1 MKKLIEKLVTISSPS
16 GREDAI
22 REAIAEEIK
31 PYVDSMKIDPL
42 GNLVALKKGKS
53 GKKLLFDGHM
63 DEIGVVVTHIDS
75 NGFLRIDS
83 IGGLSPYMLLGS
95 RLIFETGASGVVDLE
110 GETIKELGE
119 SIKNLDF
126 DHIFVDIGAI
136 DKSDAERKAPI
147 GTFGTYDSEF
157 IDLGKRLISKSMD
170 DRIAC
175 AIMIQVLKELKDPK
189 DDVYFVFAVQEEV
202 GLVGASVAAFDIMP
216 DMAVAV
222 DVTAGPDTPK
232 SLKRMGFKLGEGPTI
247 KIKDRG
253 SISSSRVVSRLKE
266 IAEKK
271 EIPTQYEVLIFGGT
285 DARGYQTTG
294 RGIASGTVSVP
305 CRYVHSPHEMVD
317 YDDVLN
323 AVRLLKA
330 LAEEGVE

>member
-1 MKKLIEKLVTISSPS
+1 MKSLIEKLVTISSPS
-16 GREDAI
+16 GREHAI
-22 REAIAEEIK
+22 REVIAGEIK
-31 PYVDSMKIDPL
+31 PYVDEMKIDPL

-53 GKKLLFDGHM
+53 GRKLLFDGHM
-63 DEIGVVVTHIDS
+63 DEIGVVVTHVDS
-75 NGFLRIDS
+75 KGFLRVDS

-95 RLIFETGASGVVDLE
+95 RLVFDTGASGVVDVE
-110 GETIKELGE
+110 GETVKDLRETMK
-119 SIKNLDF
+119 SLDY
-126 DHIFVDIGAI
+126 DHIFVDIGAT
-136 DKSDAERKAPI
+136 DKEDAEKKAPV
-147 GTFGTYDSEF
+147 GTFGTYDSTF
-157 IDLGKRLISKSMD
+157 VDLGKRLVSKSMD

-175 AIMIQVLKELKDPK
+175 AIMIQVLKELEQPE

-202 GLVGASVAAFDIMP
+202 GIVGACVAAFDIMP
-216 DMAVAV
+216 DMAVAI

-232 SLKRMGFKLGEGPTI
+232 SFKRMGFNLGGGPTI

-266 IAEKK
+266 VAEKRD
-271 EIPTQYEVLIFGGT
+271 IPTQYEVLIFGGT

-294 RGIASGTVSVP
+294 RGIASGTVSIP

>member
-1 MKKLIEKLVTISSPS
+1 
-16 GREDAI
+16 
-22 REAIAEEIK
+22 
-31 PYVDSMKIDPL
+31 
-42 GNLVALKKGKS
+42 
-53 GKKLLFDGHM
+53 
-63 DEIGVVVTHIDS
+63 
-75 NGFLRIDS
+75 
-83 IGGLSPYMLLGS
+83 MLLGS
-95 RLIFETGASGVVDLE
+95 RLVFETGASGVVDVE
-110 GETIKELGE
+110 GETIKDFAETM
-119 SIKNLDF
+119 KNLDY
-126 DHIFVDIGAI
+126 DHIFVDIGAT
-136 DKSDAERKAPI
+136 DKSDAEKKAPV
-147 GTFGTYDSEF
+147 GTFGTYDSTF
-157 IDLGKRLISKSMD
+157 VDLGKRLVSKSMD

-175 AIMIQVLKELKDPK
+175 AIMIQVLRELEQPE

-202 GLVGASVAAFDIMP
+202 GIVGASVAAFDIMP
-216 DMAVAV
+216 DMAVAI

-232 SLKRMGFKLGEGPTI
+232 SFKRMGFKLGGGPTI

-266 IAEKK
+266 VAEKRD
-271 EIPTQYEVLIFGGT
+271 IPTQYEVLIFGGT

-294 RGIASGTVSVP
+294 RGIASGTVSIP

>member
-1 MKKLIEKLVTISSPS
+1 MKRLIEKLVTISSPS
-16 GREDAI
+16 GREHAI
-22 REAIAEEIK
+22 REVIAGEIK
-31 PYVDSMKIDPL
+31 PHVDEMKIDPL

-53 GKKLLFDGHM
+53 GRKLLFDGHM
-63 DEIGVVVTHIDS
+63 DEIGVVVTHVDS
-75 NGFLRIDS
+75 KGFLRVDS

-95 RLIFETGASGVVDLE
+95 RLIFETGASGIVDVE
-110 GETIKELGE
+110 GETVKDFGE
-119 SIKNLDF
+119 AMKSLDY
-126 DHIFVDIGAI
+126 DHIFVDIGAT
-136 DKSDAERKAPI
+136 DKGDAEKKAPV
-147 GTFGTYDSEF
+147 GTFGTYDSTF
-157 IDLGKRLISKSMD
+157 VDLGKRLVSKSMD

-175 AIMIQVLKELKDPK
+175 AIMIQVVKELEQPE

-202 GLVGASVAAFDIMP
+202 GIVGASVAAFDIMP
-216 DMAVAV
+216 DMAVAI

-232 SLKRMGFKLGEGPTI
+232 SFKRMGFKLGGGPTI

-253 SISSSRVVSRLKE
+253 SISSSRVVTRLKE
-266 IAEKK
+266 VAEKRD
-271 EIPTQYEVLIFGGT
+271 IPTQYEVLIFGGT

-294 RGIASGTVSVP
+294 RGIASGTVSIP

>member
-1 MKKLIEKLVTISSPS
+1 MKKLIEKLVTVSSPS
-16 GREDAI
+16 GRESAI
-22 REAIAEEIK
+22 REVIVEEIK
-31 PYVDSMKIDPL
+31 PYVDEMKIDPL
-42 GNLVALKKGKS
+42 GNLIAVKRGSS

-75 NGFLRIDS
+75 SGFLRVDLV
-83 IGGLSPYMLLGS
+83 GGLSPYMLLGS
-95 RLIFETGASGVVDLE
+95 RLIFETGASGVVDVEGETAKEL
-110 GETIKELGE
+110 GETIK
-119 SIKNLDF
+119 NLDY
-126 DHIFVDIGAI
+126 DHVFVDIGAI
-136 DKSDAERKAPI
+136 DKKDAENKAPI
-147 GTFGTYDSEF
+147 GTFGTYDSTF
-157 IDLGKRLISKSMD
+157 VDLGKRIVSKSMD

-175 AIMIQVLKELKDPK
+175 AIMIQVLKELDKPK

-202 GLVGASVAAFDIMP
+202 GIVGASVAAFDIMP
-216 DMAVAV
+216 DMAVAI

-232 SLKRMGFKLGEGPTI
+232 SFKRMGFKLGGGPTI

-253 SISSSRVVSRLKE
+253 SVSSARVVSRLKE
-266 IAEKK
+266 VAEKK

-294 RGIASGTVSVP
+294 RGIASGTVSIP

-323 AVRLLKA
+323 AVRLLKG

>member
-1 MKKLIEKLVTISSPS
+1 MKSLIEKLVTISSPS
-16 GREDAI
+16 GREHAI
-22 REAIAEEIK
+22 REVIAGEIK
-31 PYVDSMKIDPL
+31 PYVDEMKIDPL

-53 GKKLLFDGHM
+53 GRKLLFDGHM
-63 DEIGVVVTHIDS
+63 DEIGVVVTHVDS
-75 NGFLRIDS
+75 KGFLRVDS

-95 RLIFETGASGVVDLE
+95 RLVFDTGASGVVDVE
-110 GETIKELGE
+110 GETIKDLRETMK
-119 SIKNLDF
+119 SLDY
-126 DHIFVDIGAI
+126 DHIFVDIGAT
-136 DKSDAERKAPI
+136 DKEDAEKKAPV
-147 GTFGTYDSEF
+147 GTFGTYDSTF
-157 IDLGKRLISKSMD
+157 VDLGKRLVSKSMD

-175 AIMIQVLKELKDPK
+175 AIMIQVLKELEKPE

-202 GLVGASVAAFDIMP
+202 GIVGASVAAFDIMP
-216 DMAVAV
+216 DMAVAI

-232 SLKRMGFKLGEGPTI
+232 SFKRMGFNLGGGPTI

-266 IAEKK
+266 VAEKRD
-271 EIPTQYEVLIFGGT
+271 IPTQYEVLIFGGT
-285 DARGYQTTG
+285 DASGYQMTG
-294 RGIASGTVSVP
+294 RGIASGTVSIP

>member
-1 MKKLIEKLVTISSPS
+1 MKSLIEKLVTISSPS
-16 GREDAI
+16 GREHAI
-22 REAIAEEIK
+22 REVIAGEIK
-31 PYVDSMKIDPL
+31 PYVDEMKIDPM

-53 GKKLLFDGHM
+53 GRKLLFDGHM
-63 DEIGVVVTHIDS
+63 DEIGVVVTHVDS
-75 NGFLRIDS
+75 KGFLRVDS

-95 RLIFETGASGVVDLE
+95 RLVFDTGASGVVDVE
-110 GETIKELGE
+110 GETIKDLKETMK
-119 SIKNLDF
+119 SLDY
-126 DHIFVDIGAI
+126 DHIFVDIGAT
-136 DKSDAERKAPI
+136 DKEDAEKKAPV
-147 GTFGTYDSEF
+147 GTFGTYDSTF
-157 IDLGKRLISKSMD
+157 VDLGKRLVSKSMD

-175 AIMIQVLKELKDPK
+175 AIMIQVLKELEKPE

-202 GLVGASVAAFDIMP
+202 GIVGASVAAFDIMP
-216 DMAVAV
+216 DMAVAI

-232 SLKRMGFKLGEGPTI
+232 SFKRMGFNLGGGPTI

-266 IAEKK
+266 VAEKRD
-271 EIPTQYEVLIFGGT
+271 IPTQYEVLIFGGT
-285 DARGYQTTG
+285 DASGYQMTG
-294 RGIASGTVSVP
+294 RGIASGTVSIP

>member
-1 MKKLIEKLVTISSPS
+1 MKSLIEKLVTISSPS
-16 GREDAI
+16 GREHAI
-22 REAIAEEIK
+22 REVIAGEIK
-31 PYVDSMKIDPL
+31 PYVDEMKIDPM

-53 GKKLLFDGHM
+53 GRKLLFDGHM
-63 DEIGVVVTHIDS
+63 DEIGVVVTHVDS
-75 NGFLRIDS
+75 KGFLRVDS

-95 RLIFETGASGVVDLE
+95 RLVFDTGASGVVDVE
-110 GETIKELGE
+110 GETIKDLKETMK
-119 SIKNLDF
+119 SLDY
-126 DHIFVDIGAI
+126 DHIFVDIGAT
-136 DKSDAERKAPI
+136 DKEDAEKKAPV
-147 GTFGTYDSEF
+147 GTFGTYDSTF
-157 IDLGKRLISKSMD
+157 VDLGKRLVSKSMD

-175 AIMIQVLKELKDPK
+175 AIMIQVLKELEKPE

-202 GLVGASVAAFDIMP
+202 GIVGASVAAFDIMP
-216 DMAVAV
+216 DMAVAI

-232 SLKRMGFKLGEGPTI
+232 SFKRMGFNLGGGPTI

-266 IAEKK
+266 VAEKRD
-271 EIPTQYEVLIFGGT
+271 IPTQYEVLIFGGT
-285 DARGYQTTG
+285 DARGYQMTG
-294 RGIASGTVSVP
+294 RGIASGTVSIP

>member
-1 MKKLIEKLVTISSPS
+1 MKKLIEKLVTVSSPS
-16 GREDAI
+16 GRESAI
-22 REAIAEEIK
+22 REVIVEEIK
-31 PYVDSMKIDPL
+31 PYVDEMKIDPL
-42 GNLVALKKGKS
+42 GNLIAVKRGSS

-75 NGFLRIDS
+75 SGFLRVDS
-83 IGGLSPYMLLGS
+83 VGGLSPYMLLGS
-95 RLIFETGASGVVDLE
+95 RLIFETGASGVVDVEGETAKEL
-110 GETIKELGE
+110 GETIK
-119 SIKNLDF
+119 NLDY
-126 DHIFVDIGAI
+126 DHVFVDIGAI
-136 DKSDAERKAPI
+136 DKKDAENKAPI
-147 GTFGTYDSEF
+147 GTFGTYDSTF
-157 IDLGKRLISKSMD
+157 VDLGKRIVSKSMD

-175 AIMIQVLKELKDPK
+175 AIMIQVLKELDKPK

-202 GLVGASVAAFDIMP
+202 GIVGASVAAFDIMP
-216 DMAVAV
+216 DMAVAI

-232 SLKRMGFKLGEGPTI
+232 SFKRMGFKLGGGPTI

-253 SISSSRVVSRLKE
+253 SVSSARVVSRLKE
-266 IAEKK
+266 VAEKK

-294 RGIASGTVSVP
+294 RGIASGTVSIP

-323 AVRLLKA
+323 AVRLLKG

>member
-1 MKKLIEKLVTISSPS
+1 MKSLIEKLVTISSPS
-16 GREDAI
+16 GREHAI
-22 REAIAEEIK
+22 REVIAGEIK
-31 PYVDSMKIDPL
+31 PYVDEMKIDPL

-53 GKKLLFDGHM
+53 GRKLLFDGHM
-63 DEIGVVVTHIDS
+63 DEIGVVVTHVDS
-75 NGFLRIDS
+75 KGFLRVDS

-95 RLIFETGASGVVDLE
+95 RLVFDTGASGVVDVE
-110 GETIKELGE
+110 GETIK
-119 SIKNLDF
+119 NLRETMKSLDY
-126 DHIFVDIGAI
+126 DHIFVDIGAT
-136 DKSDAERKAPI
+136 DKEDAEKKAPV
-147 GTFGTYDSEF
+147 GTFGTYDSTF
-157 IDLGKRLISKSMD
+157 VDLGKRLVSKSMD

-175 AIMIQVLKELKDPK
+175 AIMIQVLKELEQPE

-202 GLVGASVAAFDIMP
+202 GIVGASVAAFDIMP
-216 DMAVAV
+216 DMAVAI

-232 SLKRMGFKLGEGPTI
+232 SFKRMGFNLGGGPTI

-266 IAEKK
+266 VAEKRD
-271 EIPTQYEVLIFGGT
+271 IPTQYEVLIFGGT
-285 DARGYQTTG
+285 DARGYQMTG
-294 RGIASGTVSVP
+294 RGIASGTVSIP

>member
-1 MKKLIEKLVTISSPS
+1 MKRLIEKLVTISSPS
-16 GREDAI
+16 GREHAI
-22 REAIAEEIK
+22 REVIAGEIK
-31 PYVDSMKIDPL
+31 PHVDEMKIDPL

-53 GKKLLFDGHM
+53 GRKLLFDGHM
-63 DEIGVVVTHIDS
+63 DEIGVVVTHVDS
-75 NGFLRIDS
+75 KGFLRVDS

-95 RLIFETGASGVVDLE
+95 RLVFETGASGIVDVE
-110 GETIKELGE
+110 GETVKDFGE
-119 SIKNLDF
+119 AMKSLDY
-126 DHIFVDIGAI
+126 DHIFVDIGAT
-136 DKSDAERKAPI
+136 DKGDAEKKAPV
-147 GTFGTYDSEF
+147 GTFGTYDSTF
-157 IDLGKRLISKSMD
+157 VDLGKRLVSKSMD

-175 AIMIQVLKELKDPK
+175 AIMIQVVKELEQPE

-202 GLVGASVAAFDIMP
+202 GIVGASVAAFDIMP
-216 DMAVAV
+216 DMAVAI

-232 SLKRMGFKLGEGPTI
+232 SFKRMGFKLGGGPTI

-253 SISSSRVVSRLKE
+253 SISSSRVVTRLKE
-266 IAEKK
+266 VAEKRD
-271 EIPTQYEVLIFGGT
+271 IPTQYEVLIFGGT

-294 RGIASGTVSVP
+294 RGIASGTVSIP

>member
-1 MKKLIEKLVTISSPS
+1 MKSLIEKLVTISSPS
-16 GREDAI
+16 GREHAI
-22 REAIAEEIK
+22 REVIAGEIK
-31 PYVDSMKIDPL
+31 PYVDEMKIDPL

-53 GKKLLFDGHM
+53 GRKLLFDGHM
-63 DEIGVVVTHIDS
+63 DEIGVVVTHVDS
-75 NGFLRIDS
+75 KGFLRVDS

-95 RLIFETGASGVVDLE
+95 RLVFDTGASGVVDVE
-110 GETIKELGE
+110 GETIKDLRETMK
-119 SIKNLDF
+119 SLDY
-126 DHIFVDIGAI
+126 DHIFVDIGAT
-136 DKSDAERKAPI
+136 DKEDAEKKAPV
-147 GTFGTYDSEF
+147 GTFGTYDSTF
-157 IDLGKRLISKSMD
+157 VDLGKRLVSKSMD

-175 AIMIQVLKELKDPK
+175 AIMIQVLKELEKPE

-202 GLVGASVAAFDIMP
+202 GIVGASVAAFDIMP
-216 DMAVAV
+216 DMAVAI

-232 SLKRMGFKLGEGPTI
+232 SFKRMGFNLGGGPTI

-266 IAEKK
+266 VAEKRD
-271 EIPTQYEVLIFGGT
+271 IPTQYEVLIFGGT
-285 DARGYQTTG
+285 DARGYQMTG
-294 RGIASGTVSVP
+294 RGIASGTVSIP

>member
-1 MKKLIEKLVTISSPS
+1 MKKLIEKLVTVSSPS
-16 GREDAI
+16 GRESAI
-22 REAIAEEIK
+22 REAIVEEIK
-31 PYVDSMKIDPL
+31 PYVYDMKIDPL
-42 GNLVALKKGKS
+42 GNLIAMKKGSS
-53 GKKLLFDGHM
+53 GKKLLLDGHM

-75 NGFLRIDS
+75 NGFLRVDS
-83 IGGLSPYMLLGS
+83 VGGLSPYMLLGS
-95 RLIFETGASGVVDLE
+95 RLIFETGASGVVDVEGETAKEL
-110 GETIKELGE
+110 GETIK
-119 SIKNLDF
+119 NLDY
-126 DHIFVDIGAI
+126 DHVFVDIGAI
-136 DKSDAERKAPI
+136 DKKDAENKAPI
-147 GTFGTYDSEF
+147 GTFGTYDSTF
-157 IDLGKRLISKSMD
+157 VDLGKRIVSKSMD

-175 AIMIQVLKELKDPK
+175 AIMIQVLKELDKPK

-202 GLVGASVAAFDIMP
+202 GIVGASVAAFDIMP
-216 DMAVAV
+216 DMAVAI

-232 SLKRMGFKLGEGPTI
+232 SFKRMGFKLGGGPTI

-253 SISSSRVVSRLKE
+253 SVSSARVVSRLKE
-266 IAEKK
+266 VAEKK

-294 RGIASGTVSVP
+294 RGIASGTVSIP

-323 AVRLLKA
+323 AVRLLKG

>member
-1 MKKLIEKLVTISSPS
+1 MKSLIEKLVAISSPS
-16 GREDAI
+16 GREHAI
-22 REAIAEEIK
+22 REVIAVEIK
-31 PYVDSMKIDPL
+31 PYVDEMKIDPL
-42 GNLVALKKGKS
+42 GNLVALKKGRS
-53 GKKLLFDGHM
+53 GRKLLFDGHM
-63 DEIGVVVTHIDS
+63 DEIGVVVTHVDS
-75 NGFLRIDS
+75 QGFLRVDS

-95 RLIFETGASGVVDLE
+95 RLVFETGASGVVDVE
-110 GETIKELGE
+110 GETIKDFAETM
-119 SIKNLDF
+119 KNLDY
-126 DHIFVDIGAI
+126 DHIFVDIGAT
-136 DKSDAERKAPI
+136 DKSDAEKKAPV
-147 GTFGTYDSEF
+147 GTFGTYDSTF
-157 IDLGKRLISKSMD
+157 VDLGKRLVSKSMD

-175 AIMIQVLKELKDPK
+175 AIMIQVLRELEQPE

-202 GLVGASVAAFDIMP
+202 GIVGASVAAFDIMP
-216 DMAVAV
+216 DMAVAI

-232 SLKRMGFKLGEGPTI
+232 SFKRMGFKLGGGPTI

-266 IAEKK
+266 VAEKRD
-271 EIPTQYEVLIFGGT
+271 IPTQYEVLIFGGT

-294 RGIASGTVSVP
+294 RGIASGTVSIP

>member
-1 MKKLIEKLVTISSPS
+1 MKSLIEKLVTISSPS
-16 GREDAI
+16 GREHAI
-22 REAIAEEIK
+22 REVIAGEIK
-31 PYVDSMKIDPL
+31 PYVDEMKIDPL

-53 GKKLLFDGHM
+53 GRKLLFDGHM
-63 DEIGVVVTHIDS
+63 DEIGVVVTHVDS
-75 NGFLRIDS
+75 KGFLRVDS

-95 RLIFETGASGVVDLE
+95 RLVFDTGASGVVDVE
-110 GETIKELGE
+110 GETIKDLKETMK
-119 SIKNLDF
+119 SLDY
-126 DHIFVDIGAI
+126 DHIFVDIGAT
-136 DKSDAERKAPI
+136 DKEDAEKKAPV
-147 GTFGTYDSEF
+147 GTFGTYDSTF
-157 IDLGKRLISKSMD
+157 VDLGKRLVSKSMD

-175 AIMIQVLKELKDPK
+175 AIMIQVLKELEKPE

-202 GLVGASVAAFDIMP
+202 GIVGASVAAFDIMP
-216 DMAVAV
+216 DMAVAI

-232 SLKRMGFKLGEGPTI
+232 SFKRMGFNLGGGPTI

-266 IAEKK
+266 VAEKRD
-271 EIPTQYEVLIFGGT
+271 IPTQYEVLIFGGT
-285 DARGYQTTG
+285 DASGYQMTG
-294 RGIASGTVSVP
+294 RGIASGTVSIP

>member
-1 MKKLIEKLVTISSPS
+1 MKRLIEKLVTISSPS
-16 GREDAI
+16 GREHAV
-22 REAIAEEIK
+22 REVIAGEIK
-31 PYVDSMKIDPL
+31 PYVDEMKIDPL

-53 GKKLLFDGHM
+53 GRKLLFDGHM
-63 DEIGVVVTHIDS
+63 DEIGVVVTHVDS
-75 NGFLRIDS
+75 KGFLRVDS

-95 RLIFETGASGVVDLE
+95 RLIFETGASGIVDVE
-110 GETIKELGE
+110 GETVKDFGE
-119 SIKNLDF
+119 AMKSLDY
-126 DHIFVDIGAI
+126 DHIFVDIGAT
-136 DKSDAERKAPI
+136 DKGDAEKKAPV
-147 GTFGTYDSEF
+147 GTFGTYDSTF
-157 IDLGKRLISKSMD
+157 VDLGKRLVSKSMD

-175 AIMIQVLKELKDPK
+175 AIMIQVVKELEQPE

-202 GLVGASVAAFDIMP
+202 GIVGASVAAFDIMP
-216 DMAVAV
+216 DMAVAI

-232 SLKRMGFKLGEGPTI
+232 SFKRMGFKLGGGPTI

-253 SISSSRVVSRLKE
+253 SISSSRVVTRLKE
-266 IAEKK
+266 VAEKRD
-271 EIPTQYEVLIFGGT
+271 IPTQYEVLIFGGT

-294 RGIASGTVSVP
+294 RGIASGTVSIP

>member
-1 MKKLIEKLVTISSPS
+1 MKSLIEKLVTISSPS
-16 GREDAI
+16 GREHAI
-22 REAIAEEIK
+22 REVIAGEIK
-31 PYVDSMKIDPL
+31 PYVDEMKIDPM

-53 GKKLLFDGHM
+53 GRKLLFDGHM
-63 DEIGVVVTHIDS
+63 DEIGVVVTHVDS
-75 NGFLRIDS
+75 KGFLRVDS

-95 RLIFETGASGVVDLE
+95 RLVFDTGASGVVDVE
-110 GETIKELGE
+110 GETIKDLRETMK
-119 SIKNLDF
+119 SLDY
-126 DHIFVDIGAI
+126 DHIFVDIGAT
-136 DKSDAERKAPI
+136 DKEDAEKKAPV
-147 GTFGTYDSEF
+147 GTFGTYDSTF
-157 IDLGKRLISKSMD
+157 VDLGKRLVSKSMD

-175 AIMIQVLKELKDPK
+175 AIMIQVLKELEKPE

-202 GLVGASVAAFDIMP
+202 GIVGASVAAFDIMP
-216 DMAVAV
+216 DMAVAI

-232 SLKRMGFKLGEGPTI
+232 SFKRMGFNLGGGPTI

-266 IAEKK
+266 VAEKRD
-271 EIPTQYEVLIFGGT
+271 IPTQYEVLIFGGT
-285 DARGYQTTG
+285 DASGYQMTG
-294 RGIASGTVSVP
+294 RGIASGTVSIP

>member
-1 MKKLIEKLVTISSPS
+1 MKSLIEKLVTISSPS
-16 GREDAI
+16 GREHAI
-22 REAIAEEIK
+22 REVIAGGIK
-31 PYVDSMKIDPL
+31 PYVDEMKIDPL

-53 GKKLLFDGHM
+53 GRKLLFDGHM
-63 DEIGVVVTHIDS
+63 DEIGVVVTHVDS
-75 NGFLRIDS
+75 KGFLRVDS

-95 RLIFETGASGVVDLE
+95 RLVFDTGASGVVDVE
-110 GETIKELGE
+110 GETVKDLRETMK
-119 SIKNLDF
+119 SLDY
-126 DHIFVDIGAI
+126 DHIFVDIGAT
-136 DKSDAERKAPI
+136 DKEDAEKKAPV
-147 GTFGTYDSEF
+147 GTFGTYDSTF
-157 IDLGKRLISKSMD
+157 VDLGKRLVSKSMD

-175 AIMIQVLKELKDPK
+175 AIMIQVLKELEQPE

-202 GLVGASVAAFDIMP
+202 GIVGACVAAFDIMP
-216 DMAVAV
+216 DMAVAI

-232 SLKRMGFKLGEGPTI
+232 SFKRMGFNLGGGPTI

-266 IAEKK
+266 VAEKRD
-271 EIPTQYEVLIFGGT
+271 IPTQYEVLIFGGT

-294 RGIASGTVSVP
+294 RGIASGTVSIP

>member
-1 MKKLIEKLVTISSPS
+1 MKSLIEKLVTISSPS
-16 GREDAI
+16 GREHAI
-22 REAIAEEIK
+22 REVIAGEIK
-31 PYVDSMKIDPL
+31 PYVDEMKIDPM

-53 GKKLLFDGHM
+53 GRKLLFDGHM
-63 DEIGVVVTHIDS
+63 DEIGVVVTHVDS
-75 NGFLRIDS
+75 KGFLRVDS

-95 RLIFETGASGVVDLE
+95 RLVFDTGASGVVDVE
-110 GETIKELGE
+110 GETIKDLRETMK
-119 SIKNLDF
+119 SLDY
-126 DHIFVDIGAI
+126 DHIFVDIGAT
-136 DKSDAERKAPI
+136 DKEDAEKKAPV
-147 GTFGTYDSEF
+147 GTFGTYDSTF
-157 IDLGKRLISKSMD
+157 VDLGKRLVSKSMD

-175 AIMIQVLKELKDPK
+175 AIMIQVLKELEKPE

-202 GLVGASVAAFDIMP
+202 GIVGASVAAFDIMP
-216 DMAVAV
+216 DMAVAI

-232 SLKRMGFKLGEGPTI
+232 SFKRMGFNLGGGPTI

-266 IAEKK
+266 VAEKRD
-271 EIPTQYEVLIFGGT
+271 IPTQYEVLIFGGT
-285 DARGYQTTG
+285 DARGYQMTG
-294 RGIASGTVSVP
+294 RGIASGTVSIP

>member
-1 MKKLIEKLVTISSPS
+1 MKKLIEKLVTVSSPS
-16 GREDAI
+16 GRESAI
-22 REAIAEEIK
+22 REVIVEEIK
-31 PYVDSMKIDPL
+31 PYVDDMKIDPL
-42 GNLVALKKGKS
+42 GNLIAMKKGSS

-75 NGFLRIDS
+75 SGFLRVDS
-83 IGGLSPYMLLGS
+83 VGGLSPYMLLGS
-95 RLIFETGASGVVDLE
+95 RLIFETGASGVVDVEGETAKEL
-110 GETIKELGE
+110 GETIK
-119 SIKNLDF
+119 NLDY
-126 DHIFVDIGAI
+126 DHVFVDIGAI
-136 DKSDAERKAPI
+136 DKKDAENKAPI
-147 GTFGTYDSEF
+147 GTFGTYDSTF
-157 IDLGKRLISKSMD
+157 VDLGKRIVSKSMD

-175 AIMIQVLKELKDPK
+175 AIMIQVLKELDKPK

-202 GLVGASVAAFDIMP
+202 GIVGASVAAFDIMP
-216 DMAVAV
+216 DMAVAI

-232 SLKRMGFKLGEGPTI
+232 SFKRMGFKLGGGPTI

-253 SISSSRVVSRLKE
+253 SVSSARVVSRLKE
-266 IAEKK
+266 VVEKK

-294 RGIASGTVSVP
+294 RGIASGTVSIP

-323 AVRLLKA
+323 AVRLLKG

>member
-1 MKKLIEKLVTISSPS
+1 MKSLIEKLVTISSPS
-16 GREDAI
+16 GREHAI
-22 REAIAEEIK
+22 REVIAGEIK
-31 PYVDSMKIDPL
+31 PYVDEMKIDPL
-42 GNLVALKKGKS
+42 GNLIALKKGKS
-53 GKKLLFDGHM
+53 GRKLLFDGHM
-63 DEIGVVVTHIDS
+63 DEIGVVVTHVDS
-75 NGFLRIDS
+75 KGFLRVDS
-83 IGGLSPYMLLGS
+83 IGGLSPFMLLGS
-95 RLIFETGASGVVDLE
+95 RLIFETGASGVVDVE
-110 GETIKELGE
+110 GETIKDLRETMK
-119 SIKNLDF
+119 SLDY
-126 DHIFVDIGAI
+126 DHIFVDIGAT
-136 DKSDAERKAPI
+136 DKGDAEKKAPV
-147 GTFGTYDSEF
+147 GTFGTYDSTF
-157 IDLGKRLISKSMD
+157 VDLGKRLVSKSMD

-175 AIMIQVLKELKDPK
+175 AIMIQVLKELEQPE

-202 GLVGASVAAFDIMP
+202 GIVGASVAAFDIMP
-216 DMAVAV
+216 DMAVAI

-232 SLKRMGFKLGEGPTI
+232 SFKRMGFNLGGGPTI

-266 IAEKK
+266 VAEKRD
-271 EIPTQYEVLIFGGT
+271 IPTQYEVLIFGGT

-294 RGIASGTVSVP
+294 RGIASGTVSIP